1 MALSFMDPT
10 RGRILQAYH
19 DGDELVLQKS
29 KLFDF
34 SSVKTAPFE
43 LFMRHLSCKPVGNTE
58 QFPATSVT
66 EVVEGDFV
74 VLLVP
79 IYLKRK
85 VEIQSSN
92 RISVVLVNPT
102 RLIGQPGAQ

>member
-1 MALSFMDPT
+1 MVLSFMDPT

-74 VLLVP
+74 VLSSDVP
-79 IYLKRK
+79 STDEFR
-85 VEIQSSN
+85 S
-92 RISVVLVNPT
+92 
-102 RLIGQPGAQ
+102 GQGPSFSLPSRGKE